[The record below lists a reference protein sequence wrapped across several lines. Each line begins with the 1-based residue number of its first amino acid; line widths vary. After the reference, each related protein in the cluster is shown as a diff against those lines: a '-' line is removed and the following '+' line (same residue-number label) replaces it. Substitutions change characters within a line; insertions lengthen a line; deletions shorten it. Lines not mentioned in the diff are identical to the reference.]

1 MMALSF
7 PRNYGRH
14 GDGSNVGLVREK
26 EKPPRW
32 RRAVRQ
38 CLGFLAKADKVSV
51 VLGYFAHDIGEI
63 GLD

>member
-1 MMALSF
+1 MMVLSWQK
-7 PRNYGRH
+7 NCGRR
-14 GDGSNVGLVREK
+14 GDGSNVGLVRVK